1 MPVIMTPCSV
11 YRMAMISNS
20 AADPIGAQSREADIC
35 EPRLC
40 VTLSSLVNARLHAPR
55 HVRNAQRCRRN
66 RLITNFVKLLV
77 SLLSLFLITA
87 CAETRSEKVLTL
99 AHGLDEGHT
108 VHRAMV
114 LMSERLEEYS
124 EGRMRIQIYSGGQL
138 GSERETLELLQIG
151 SLAMTKVSASPLE
164 GFVPVMR
171 LFSIPYIFDDRDH
184 HLRVL
189 DSEIG
194 EKLLDSLQVAR
205 LKGLGYYDAGS
216 RSFYTSKH
224 PVNSPADLNGLKI
237 RVMKSQTS
245 VRMVAELGGSP
256 TPISLGEI
264 YTALQQGVVDGAEN
278 NPPTFHRMRHYE
290 AAGYYSL
297 DEHTFVP
304 DVLLMSKRIWDE
316 LSEEEQGWLTLAV
329 KESIEY
335 QRDLWQAET
344 EQSLEAVKSAG
355 VVVTYPDKASFRAA
369 VEPMKEA
376 YTGTETGK
384 LLDAI
389 ENMK

>member
-1 MPVIMTPCSV
+1 MPAEV
-11 YRMAMISNS
+11 NK
-20 AADPIGAQSREADIC
+20 SR
-35 EPRLC
+35 
-40 VTLSSLVNARLHAPR
+40 
-55 HVRNAQRCRRN
+55 
-66 RLITNFVKLLV
+66 LLV
-77 SLLSLFLITA
+77 WLTSILLLAGCESA
-87 CAETRSEKVLTL
+87 GNQNVLTL

-108 VHRAMV
+108 VHRAMM
-114 LMSERLEEYS
+114 LMAERLSEYS
-124 EGRMRIQIYSGGQL
+124 DGSMRIDIYSGGQL

-164 GFVPVMR
+164 GFVPTLK

-189 DSEIG
+189 DSDIG
-194 EKLLDSLQVAR
+194 RQLLDSLQVAR

-216 RSFYTSKH
+216 RSFYTNKRS
-224 PVNSPADLNGLKI
+224 VESPADLEGLKI

-304 DVLLMSKRIWDE
+304 DVLLMSKRVWDE
-316 LSEEEQGWLTLAV
+316 LSAEEQGWLMRAV
-329 KESIEY
+329 RESVEY
-335 QRDLWQAET
+335 QRELWQAET
-344 EQSLEAVKSAG
+344 EESLEAVKSAG
-355 VVVTYPDKASFRAA
+355 VVVTSPDKAPFRAA
-369 VEPMKEA
+369 VEPMKAA
-376 YTGTETGK
+376 YAGTATGE

-389 ENMK
+389 KSME

>member
-1 MPVIMTPCSV
+1 MSIEINKRGLFLSL
-11 YRMAMISNS
+11 AMIALLAGCGQSNNS
-20 AADPIGAQSREADIC
+20 
-35 EPRLC
+35 
-40 VTLSSLVNARLHAPR
+40 
-55 HVRNAQRCRRN
+55 
-66 RLITNFVKLLV
+66 
-77 SLLSLFLITA
+77 
-87 CAETRSEKVLTL
+87 KVLTL

-114 LMSERLEEYS
+114 LMQERLAEYS
-124 EGRMRIQIYSGGQL
+124 GGRLQIVLYSGGQL

-164 GFVPVMR
+164 GFVPTLK
-171 LFSIPYIFDDRDH
+171 LFSIPYIFNDRDH

-189 DSEIG
+189 DSDIG
-194 EKLLDSLQVAR
+194 AQLLDSLNVAR

-216 RSFYTSKH
+216 RSFYTSKR
-224 PVNSPADLNGLKI
+224 PVSSPADLEGLKI

-245 VRMVAELGGSP
+245 VQMVAELGGSP

-290 AAGYYSL
+290 AASYYSL

-304 DVLLMSKRIWDE
+304 DVLLMSGHIWDA
-316 LSEEEQGWLTLAV
+316 LTGEEQGWLMRAV
-329 KESIEY
+329 KESVSY

-344 EQSLEAVKSAG
+344 EQSLDAVRAAG
-355 VVVTYPDKASFRAA
+355 VTVTYPDKAPFRAA
-369 VEPMKEA
+369 VEPMKAA
-376 YTGTETGK
+376 YVGTETGK
-384 LLDAI
+384 LIEAI
-389 ENMK
+389 NRME